1 MNMAEFEVK
10 EVGEDSLVN
19 VAMESS
25 EKELKSLIWPGST
38 WRRWKTVRFT

>member
-19 VAMESS
+19 VARESS
-25 EKELKSLIWPGST
+25 EKELKL
-38 WRRWKTVRFT
+38 FTD